1 MPQGTYGAKS
11 ARSTRLCCLYIPRN
25 MWPLAAGCLPPW
37 HVAALKFNA
46 TAQES
51 LKKPPTLGYYNSGTI
66 WALYLTKVPK
76 SICGSSWIHLDQQ
89 ESSYGWRQHSNLSLK
104 SEGLL
109 YGCLGKSSEWA
120 RKLGVEPKSLPTATA
135 VQTHQSIASI
145 SPAPIIVQ
153 LESSRKQ
160 WRNTSLGVSEWNDA
174 QISVSCAVCW
184 FTTIK
189 VYQI

>member
-1 MPQGTYGAKS
+1 MLLSIQHDTTFRAG
-11 ARSTRLCCLYIPRN
+11 
-25 MWPLAAGCLPPW
+25 AGCLPPW

-76 SICGSSWIHLDQQ
+76 SICGSSRIHLDQQ

-109 YGCLGKSSEWA
+109 YGCLGKSSE
-120 RKLGVEPKSLPTATA
+120 
-135 VQTHQSIASI
+135 
-145 SPAPIIVQ
+145 
-153 LESSRKQ
+153 
-160 WRNTSLGVSEWNDA
+160 
-174 QISVSCAVCW
+174 
-184 FTTIK
+184 
-189 VYQI
+189 